1 MSFVG
6 VQFGRQKAPR
16 ARAWLVVKM
25 DDGKDESHD
34 NNFILAICL
43 HSTMEQAD
51 RCKDR

>member
-25 DDGKDESHD
+25 DEGKDECRG
-34 NNFILAICL
+34 NNCALAICL
-43 HSTMEQAD
+43 DSTMEQAD
-51 RCKDR
+51 R